1 MEFSINKLRLEL
13 KYIWKISRNSST
25 YKVNYIVTIK
35 ENNLVAHGEVAPN
48 SRYNET
54 TETIEKGF
62 EQFLSVVG
70 NSSINYLDLAEIFN
84 KIKIPN
90 ALKFGIEQACI
101 NLFCLKN
108 RLNLAG
114 FLKVNAKQQAAT
126 CYTLPIMDAADVIP
140 FFNQY
145 NLQRFKYLK
154 VKVGSTNQTDMLNEL
169 FKVYNGKLMIDGNE
183 AWTNPDDVM
192 MFEES
197 IDKSK
202 ILFIEQPMPAL
213 HVDEY
218 VYLKKHLK
226 LPIIADESC
235 LDIVDFSL
243 IKQQFSGIN
252 VKLMKAGGI
261 LNGLHLINEAKKH
274 NLITM
279 IGCMVE
285 TTLAMHA
292 AWVLAS
298 LTNYADLDGY
308 MIISNEPFCYLAE
321 NDGMVCESGINVR
334 L

>member
-1 MEFSINKLRLEL
+1 
-13 KYIWKISRNSST
+13 
-25 YKVNYIVTIK
+25 
-35 ENNLVAHGEVAPN
+35 
-48 SRYNET
+48 
-54 TETIEKGF
+54 
-62 EQFLSVVG
+62 
-70 NSSINYLDLAEIFN
+70 
-84 KIKIPN
+84 
-90 ALKFGIEQACI
+90 
-101 NLFCLKN
+101 
-108 RLNLAG
+108 
-114 FLKVNAKQQAAT
+114 
-126 CYTLPIMDAADVIP
+126 MDAADVIP

-183 AWTNPDDVM
+183 AWTNPDDVL

-235 LDIVDFSL
+235 LDSVDFSL

-308 MIISNEPFCYLAE
+308 MIISNEPFGYLAE